1 MNSKLNLIW
10 IALTLIGLSGCAT
23 MNADECVTGDW
34 TAIGYEDGARGYTSD
49 RLAQH
54 RKACAKHGVTPD
66 FVAYQ
71 DGREQ
76 GLAEYCQPSRGFNI
90 GANGGQYYGVCNA
103 HQEGDF
109 LDAYNTGQHLYV
121 LRSNVN
127 RANSSINSKEREL
140 EEIEDLIL
148 ENGVALI
155 SNETTQ
161 EERIV
166 LLAEMKDLSE
176 RTGELETEIKVLY
189 DVRAQ
194 NEAELEQYQLLLA
207 DLGY

>member
-10 IALTLIGLSGCAT
+10 IALTLIVLSGCAT

-34 TAIGYEDGARGYTSD
+34 TAIGYEDGTRGYTSD

-54 RKACAKHGVTPD
+54 RKACAKHGVSPD

-71 DGREQ
+71 D
-76 GLAEYCQPSRGFNI
+76 
-90 GANGGQYYGVCNA
+90 GVCNA

-109 LDAYNTGQHLYV
+109 LDAYNTGHHLYV

-161 EERIV
+161 EERIF

-176 RTGELETEIKVLY
+176 RTGELEAEIKVLY

-194 NEAELEQYQLLLA
+194 NAAELEQYQLVLA